1 MMPLSELLAFIVIP
15 VYFVFIGVEL
25 LYLRFSKDKYYRL
38 NDSLSSIGTGVIQQ
52 TTGIFIHLM
61 IYLSYN
67 WIQQHI
73 ALQQLFGIGSIPDT
87 LLWYIVAFLA
97 FDFLYYWFHRTSHE
111 VNVVWAS
118 HVVHHS
124 SEEYNLSTAL
134 RQGTFQAL
142 FSWPFFLVMAFC
154 GFPLEMFLVVSA
166 LDLLWQYFLHTRSV
180 GKLGPLEWF
189 MNTPS
194 HHRVHHGK
202 NPQYIDKNHAGALII
217 WDKMFGTFEP
227 EGEEVVYGITKPL
240 NTWNPF
246 WANIESFKDLAYDA
260 WHADNWKDKF
270 LVWFK
275 PPGWRPA
282 NLGAYAHNTK
292 VDPKSVIK
300 YDTEV
305 PFGINMYALF
315 QFVLNLLFAIWV
327 LTQVKTAIENGAL
340 ITLVGP
346 AFIVVLSISNIG
358 SILDMKRWAYVVEI
372 AKNIGIGIVAI
383 IALQNQAPLW
393 ALGLGALAYVVL
405 TTLWLLPFSK
415 QTAQAKVTYAV

>member
-1 MMPLSELLAFIVIP
+1 MPLSELLSFIVIP
-15 VYFVFIGVEL
+15 IYFIFIGVEL
-25 LYLRFSKDKYYRL
+25 LYLRFSKEKHYRL
-38 NDSLSSIGTGVIQQ
+38 NDSISSISTGVIQQ

-73 ALQQLFGIGSIPDT
+73 SIQQLFSVKAIPENIF
-87 LLWYIVAFLA
+87 WYIIAFLF

-142 FSWPFFLVMAFC
+142 FSWPFFLVMAFF
-154 GFPLEMFLVVSA
+154 GFPLEMFLVVSII
-166 LDLLWQYFLHTRSV
+166 DLLWQYFLHTRSV

-240 NTWNPF
+240 NSWNPL

-260 WHADNWKDKF
+260 FHAKSWKDKF

-282 NLGAYAHNTK
+282 DLGVYAHNTK
-292 VDPKSVIK
+292 VDPKNVIK
-300 YDTEV
+300 YDTQL
-305 PFGINMYALF
+305 PFGINMYLLF
-315 QFVLNLLFAIWV
+315 QFVLNLGFAIWV
-327 LTQVKTAIENGAL
+327 LTQVKAAIEGGTL
-340 ITLVGP
+340 LTLVGP
-346 AFIVVLSISNIG
+346 AFIVVLGIANIG
-358 SILDMKRWAYVVEI
+358 AIQDMKRWAFMVEV
-372 AKNIGIGIVAI
+372 AKNIGVGILLV
-383 IALQNQAPLW
+383 IALHSHAPVW
-393 ALGLGALAYVVL
+393 ALSLGAFLYVVI
-405 TTLWLLPFSK
+405 TTAWLWPFNK
-415 QTAQAKVTYAV
+415 QATQAKITYAV

>member
-1 MMPLSELLAFIVIP
+1 MIPLSELLAFIVIP
-15 VYFVFIGVEL
+15 IYFVFIGIEL
-25 LYLRFSKDKYYRL
+25 LYLRFTKDKYYRL

-73 ALQQLFGIGSIPDT
+73 AIQQLFGVGGIPDT

-142 FSWPFFLVMAFC
+142 FSWPFFLVMAFL

-260 WHADNWKDKF
+260 WYTDSWKDKF

-292 VDPKSVIK
+292 VDPKNVIK
-300 YDTEV
+300 YDTQV
-305 PFGINMYALF
+305 PFGINMYVLF

-372 AKNIGIGIVAI
+372 AKNIGIGIVLI

-415 QTAQAKVTYAV
+415 QTEQAKVTYAV